1 MLIEA
6 VFEVEQR
13 EAEGFADRL
22 LEAGALSVAV
32 EDADVDSIDEQPLF
46 GEPGT
51 EPAVHAWRRSR
62 LTALLDGDGIAAALA
77 SLAAELDGVL
87 PAPLET
93 REVDEQDWVTATQ
106 AQFDPITI
114 GRLVIV
120 PSWHEVPAGAE
131 IVIRLDPGMAF
142 GTGSH
147 PTTQLCLEWLERC
160 DLAGRSVLDYG
171 CGSGILA
178 IGAAKLGAASV
189 EGLDIDTD
197 AVVAAR
203 ANAATN
209 GVVAQFHDA
218 DWRDGRRYDIV
229 VANILSNPLKVLAP
243 ALIAK
248 VSTGGA
254 LVLSGVLERQAD
266 EVMLIYRQNGFS
278 LELAGLRDGWACLAG
293 HGAPA

>member
-6 VFEVEQR
+6 VFEVEQSK
-13 EAEGFADRL
+13 AEEFSDRL

-51 EPAVHAWRRSR
+51 EPQVHAWRRSR
-62 LTALLDGDGIAAALA
+62 LTALLEGDDQASALAALGN
-77 SLAAELDGVL
+77 LFDEPL
-87 PAPLET
+87 PAPLEI
-93 REVDEQDWVTATQ
+93 RPVDEQDWVTATQ

-120 PSWHEVPAGAE
+120 PSWHEVPADAD

-147 PTTQLCLEWLERC
+147 PTTQLCLEWLERTE
-160 DLAGRSVLDYG
+160 LAGCSVLDYG

-178 IGAAKLGAASV
+178 IGAAKLGAARV

-197 AVVAAR
+197 AVKAAR
-203 ANAATN
+203 ANALAN
-209 GVVAQFHDA
+209 GVDAEFHDA

-248 VSTGGA
+248 VAGNGA

-266 EVMLIYRQNGFS
+266 EVMLIYRRNGFV
-278 LELAGLRDGWACLAG
+278 LEVAGLRDGWACLAG
-293 HGAPA
+293 RGGSA